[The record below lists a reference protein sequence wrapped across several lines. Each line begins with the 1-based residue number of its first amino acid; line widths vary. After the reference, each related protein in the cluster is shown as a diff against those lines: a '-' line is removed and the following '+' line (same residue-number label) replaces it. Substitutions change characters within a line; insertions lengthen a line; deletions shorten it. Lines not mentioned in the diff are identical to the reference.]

1 MTVHRSIVPVSA
13 AVLFGLVS
21 LVILAPLLLML
32 LGPFRDPIGIVTRG
46 AIALPESWSLG
57 NFQKVLIQFHFVS
70 YFLNSVIVTVPVVV
84 VSLVLAIMAGF
95 ALAWMRFPLKGAIGV
110 LITVVAVMVSEQF
123 IMIPLYVLM
132 RSLRLVDTFLSV
144 MLPQIAESAA
154 VSAFVI
160 RSFFVSLPDELI
172 DAALEDGASSWMLLW
187 RILVPI
193 ATPAILTCA
202 TLTTTWTWNDFILP
216 VVLLPS
222 PGRATLP
229 LGLVIFQGGHT
240 IDIPLTIT
248 GALVTAVPMLVLF
261 FVFQR
266 HVSRGLLQ
274 GVSR

>member
-1 MTVHRSIVPVSA
+1 MTRSRTGVQVAAMVLFALVSA
-13 AVLFGLVS
+13 
-21 LVILAPLLLML
+21 VILVPILLLFV
-32 LGPFRDPIGIVTRG
+32 GPFRDPIGIVSRG
-46 AIALPESWSLG
+46 AIALPESWSLD
-57 NFQKVLIQFHFVS
+57 NFRKVLVDFHFAT
-70 YFLNSVIVTVPVVV
+70 YFFNSIIVTVPVVLI
-84 VSLVLAIMAGF
+84 SLVLAILAGF
-95 ALAWMRFPLKGAIGV
+95 ALAWMRFPLKGPIGI

-123 IMIPLYVLM
+123 IMIPLYILM
-132 RSLRLVDTFLSV
+132 NSLHLVNTFLSV
-144 MLPQIAESAA
+144 ILPQIAESAA
-154 VSAFVI
+154 VSTFVI
-160 RSFFVSLPDELI
+160 RSFFISLPDELV
-172 DAALEDGASSWMLLW
+172 DASLEDGASSWVLLW

-222 PGRATLP
+222 PRRATLP

-248 GALVTAVPMLVLF
+248 GALVTALPMLVIF
-261 FVFQR
+261 FIFQR